1 MLTISI
7 TGPARPPEEAAEE
20 GEGRDETA
28 GTRTLR
34 SASRYFLY
42 NGVRFLV
49 DIAEISR
56 GASGIRQRDVRSAAP
71 TRSRHRRKTSKG
83 RGPQEQYNRSEASA
97 LPPARELRHVAEG
110 TGTVARRGEEAPP
123 RVRDGEGKRIE
134 IWKFSS

>member
-1 MLTISI
+1 MGWRSEVLTISI
-7 TGPARPPEEAAEE
+7 TGPARPPEEADE
-20 GEGRDETA
+20 GA

-42 NGVRFLV
+42 NCVRFLV

-56 GASGIRQRDVRSAAP
+56 GASGIQQCDVRSAAP
-71 TRSRHRRKTSKG
+71 TRSRYRRKTSKVQ
-83 RGPQEQYNRSEASA
+83 GPQEQYNRSEASA
-97 LPPARELRHVAEG
+97 LPPTRELGLAGERNA
-110 TGTVARRGEEAPP
+110 TGARRGEEAPP